1 MIRINVREKNKNAVI
16 NMISS
21 IIELDGCEEILIK
34 TKEDLLK
41 TESPPVIDA
50 RDVCEILK
58 NIGIPCHIAGYRY
71 IQEAV
76 AIVKKEP
83 YKMNK
88 LVKIVYAEIAAKSG
102 TTPSRVERAI
112 RHAIEKAFTYGD
124 SEEIY
129 KYFGSSYSRDKGK
142 PTNKEFIAMLVEL
155 MKEDRN
161 EN

>member
-1 MIRINVREKNKNAVI
+1 MIRINVREKNKNSVI
-16 NMISS
+16 NMVSS

-83 YKMNK
+83 YKMNE

>member
-16 NMISS
+16 NMVSS

-83 YKMNK
+83 YKMNE

-155 MKEDRN
+155 LKEDRN